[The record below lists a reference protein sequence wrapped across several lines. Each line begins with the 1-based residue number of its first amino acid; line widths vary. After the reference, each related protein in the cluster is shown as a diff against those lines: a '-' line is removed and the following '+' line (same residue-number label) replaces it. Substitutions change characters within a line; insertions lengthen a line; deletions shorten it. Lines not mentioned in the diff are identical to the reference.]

1 VNTKLK
7 VYTNLNFSINH
18 LSLDISIIIVLAVL
32 IVTVVFLIIDVVR
45 IDIVAIGCMLALGWT
60 GILNQEEMFSG
71 FSSNAVIAM
80 LSVMILGRGI
90 ALTGIMDDFSKFIIR
105 KAGSRKR
112 NLISLLSIATG
123 LLSGLIQN
131 IGAAALFLPGIMQ
144 VSKRTKIPASS
155 LIMPIGFAAIL
166 GGTLTMVGS
175 GPLILVND
183 LLKNEGHEA
192 YNLFSV
198 TPVGIVLLLSGIGYF
213 LLLGSKVLPKKKVD
227 EEERTEQEKL
237 MDELSLPHNI
247 KLLSVTSESSL
258 VGRTTEEAGLWKKY
272 HLNILGIGNEDDVV
286 YAPWR
291 ETKFEVGQTLSVLG
305 ALEKIEQFSEDFDL
319 DILSKSRYFSGDLNP
334 TISGFAEVLV
344 PPNSELIGKCIREY
358 SLRKR
363 YAVEPVILFSDGE
376 RVDGDFSDVVIRP
389 GDSLIVYGRWDDMK
403 DLKDSADFVVL
414 TAFEINK
421 NDKSKLWLAIVCFVF
436 AITLAIVGFPIS
448 MAFLTG
454 ALCMILTRVLNI
466 GEAYGAIEWK
476 VVFLLAG
483 LIPLGV
489 AMQKT
494 GAATFLAES
503 IMSLV
508 IDFHPV
514 FIVLMVGLLSTVFS
528 LFMSN
533 VGAIVVLA
541 PLVMGMAGIA
551 DMDPRPLVLLAAV
564 CAANSFIIPTHQVN
578 AFLMS
583 SGGYRTADYLKAGS
597 GMTVLFLTIT
607 VSLFYFF
614 II

>member
-1 VNTKLK
+1 MEPSV
-7 VYTNLNFSINH
+7 
-18 LSLDISIIIVLAVL
+18 IIVLL
-32 IVTVVFLIIDVVR
+32 ILAVTVIMLVLDVVR

-60 GILNQEEMFSG
+60 GILTPQDMFSG

-90 ALTGIMDDFSKFIIR
+90 ARTGIMDEFSKFIIK
-105 KAGSRKR
+105 KAGTRKR
-112 NLISLLSIATG
+112 NLVGLLSISTG

-144 VSKRTKIPASS
+144 VSRRTKISPSS
-155 LIMPIGFAAIL
+155 IIMPIGFAAIL

-183 LLKNEGHEA
+183 LLRNEGHEA

-198 TPVGIVLLLSGIGYF
+198 TPVGIVLLFSGIGYF
-213 LLLGSKVLPKKKVD
+213 LLFGSKVLPKKEIGETGKS
-227 EEERTEQEKL
+227 EQDKLIEKL
-237 MDELSLPHNI
+237 NLPHNI
-247 KLLSVTSESSL
+247 KLLSIKTESSL
-258 VGRTTEEAGLWKKY
+258 IAKTTEEAGLW
-272 HLNILGIGNEDDVV
+272 NIYNVNLLGVGKGNDVV

-291 ETKFEVGQTLSVLG
+291 ETKFEEGQTLAILG
-305 ALEKIEQFSEDFDL
+305 SAENIERFSKDFQLDDVSSSRYFSEDF
-319 DILSKSRYFSGDLNP
+319 NP
-334 TISGFAEVLV
+334 NVSGFAEIII
-344 PPNSELIGKCIREY
+344 PPDSELTGKSIREY

-363 YAVEPVILFSDGE
+363 YAVEPVILFNKGE
-376 RVDGDFSDVVIRP
+376 RVDGDFSDVEIRP
-389 GDSLIVYGRWDDMK
+389 GDSLIVYGRWDKIK
-403 DLKDSADFVVL
+403 DLKESNHFVVL
-414 TAFEINK
+414 TGFDLDKKE
-421 NDKSKLWLAIVCFVF
+421 KSKTWPAIACFAF
-436 AITLAIVGFPIS
+436 AITLAMVGFPIS

-454 ALCMILTRVLNI
+454 ALFMVFTRVLNI
-466 GEAYGAIEWK
+466 GEAYDAIEWK

-494 GAATFLAES
+494 GTAMFLAES
-503 IMSLV
+503 IMSVV
-508 IDFHPV
+508 IDLHPV
-514 FIVLMVGLLSTVFS
+514 FLVIMVGILSTVFS

-541 PLVMGMAGIA
+541 PLVMSIAGIA
-551 DMDPRPLVLLAAV
+551 GIDPRPLVLMAAV
-564 CAANSFIIPTHQVN
+564 CAANSFILPTHQVN

-583 SGGYRTADYLKAGS
+583 SGGYRNTDYIKAGS
-597 GMTVLFLTIT
+597 GITILFLTIT
-607 VSLFYFF
+607 VFIFYFF

>member
-1 VNTKLK
+1 MEA
-7 VYTNLNFSINH
+7 
-18 LSLDISIIIVLAVL
+18 DIAIVLVILSATLLLLVL
-32 IVTVVFLIIDVVR
+32 DLVR

-60 GILNQEEMFSG
+60 GILDSQEMFSG

-90 ALTGIMDDFSKFIIR
+90 ARTGIMDTFSKFIIS
-105 KAGSRKR
+105 KAGTRKR
-112 NLISLLSIATG
+112 NLVGLLSISTG
-123 LLSGLIQN
+123 IMSGLIQN

-144 VSKRTKIPASS
+144 VSRRTKIPPSS

-183 LLKNEGHEA
+183 LLRNEGHEA

-198 TPVGIVLLLSGIGYF
+198 TPVGIVLLLAGIGYF
-213 LLLGSKVLPKKKVD
+213 LLFGSKVLPKKEIGETGK
-227 EEERTEQEKL
+227 TEQEKL
-237 MDELSLPHNI
+237 VDKLNLPDNI
-247 KLLSVTSESSL
+247 KLLSINTESSL
-258 VGRTTEEAGLWKKY
+258 VGKTPEEAGLWDIY
-272 HLNILGIGNEDDVV
+272 HVNLLGIGKGGDVV

-291 ETKFEVGQTLSVLG
+291 ETRLEEGQTLAVLG
-305 ALEKIEQFSEDFDL
+305 SAENIKQFYKDFQLKDVSE
-319 DILSKSRYFSGDLNP
+319 SRYFSDDFNP
-334 TISGFAEVLV
+334 NVSGFAEIII
-344 PPNSELIGKCIREY
+344 PPGSELAGKCIREY

-363 YAVEPVILFSDGE
+363 YAVEPVILFNRGE
-376 RVDGDFSDVVIRP
+376 RVDGDFSDVEIRS
-389 GDSLIVYGRWDDMK
+389 GDTLIVYGRWEKVK
-403 DLKDSADFVVL
+403 DLKESTDFVVL
-414 TAFEINK
+414 TGFDVDKKE
-421 NDKSKLWLAIVCFVF
+421 KSKTWPAIACFVF
-436 AITLAIVGFPIS
+436 AITLAMVGFPIS

-454 ALCMILTRVLNI
+454 ALCMVLTRVLNI
-466 GEAYGAIEWK
+466 SQAYEAIEWK

-483 LIPLGV
+483 LIPLGA

-494 GAATFLAES
+494 GAAMYLAET
-503 IMSLV
+503 IMSVVVDL
-508 IDFHPV
+508 HPV
-514 FIVLMVGLLSTVFS
+514 FFVLMVGVLSTVFS

-551 DMDPRPLVLLAAV
+551 GIDPRPLVLLAAV
-564 CAANSFIIPTHQVN
+564 CAANSFILPTHQVN

-583 SGGYRTADYLKAGS
+583 SGGYRNADYIKAGS
-597 GMTVLFLTIT
+597 GMTILFLTIT
-607 VSLFYFF
+607 VLLFYFF

>member
-1 VNTKLK
+1 MEP
-7 VYTNLNFSINH
+7 
-18 LSLDISIIIVLAVL
+18 DIIIVLIIL
-32 IVTVVFLIIDVVR
+32 SVTAIFLVIDVVR

-60 GILNQEEMFSG
+60 GILDSQEMFSG

-90 ALTGIMDDFSKFIIR
+90 ARTGIMDKFSKFIIS
-105 KAGSRKR
+105 KAGTRKR
-112 NLISLLSIATG
+112 NLIGVLSLSTG
-123 LLSGLIQN
+123 ILSGLIQN
-131 IGAAALFLPGIMQ
+131 IGAAALFLPGILQ
-144 VSKRTKIPASS
+144 VSRRTKIPASS

-213 LLLGSKVLPKKKVD
+213 LLFGNKVLPKKKD
-227 EEERTEQEKL
+227 GETGKTEQEKL
-237 MDELSLPHNI
+237 VEKLDLPNNI
-247 KLLSVTSESSL
+247 KLLTVTRESTL
-258 VGRTTEEAGLWKKY
+258 TGKTTEEASLWKTY
-272 HLNILGIGNEDDVV
+272 HINLLGIGKGKDVV

-291 ETKFEVGQTLSVLG
+291 ESKFENGQTLAVLG
-305 ALEKIEQFSEDFDL
+305 SAEHIEQFSKDFQL
-319 DILSKSRYFSGDLNP
+319 DDVSESRHFSDEFNP
-334 TISGFAEVLV
+334 SVSGFAEVII
-344 PPNSELIGKCIREY
+344 PPGSELSGKCIREY

-363 YAVEPVILFSDGE
+363 YAVEPVILFNKGE
-376 RVDGDFSDVVIRP
+376 RVDGDFSDVKIST
-389 GDSLIVYGRWDDMK
+389 GDTLIVYGRWAKIK
-403 DLKDSADFVVL
+403 DVKDSADFVVL
-414 TAFEINK
+414 TAFEVDNK
-421 NDKSKLWLAIVCFVF
+421 DKSKTWPAIGCFVL
-436 AITLAIVGFPIS
+436 AITLAMFGFPIS

-454 ALCMILTRVLNI
+454 ALCLVLTRVLNI
-466 GEAYGAIEWK
+466 GEAYQAIEWK

-494 GAATFLAES
+494 GAAMFLAES
-503 IMSLV
+503 IMSVV

-514 FIVLMVGLLSTVFS
+514 FFVLMVGVLSTVFS

-541 PLVMGMAGIA
+541 PLVMGMAVIA
-551 DMDPRPLVLLAAV
+551 AIDPRPLVLMAAV
-564 CAANSFIIPTHQVN
+564 CAANSFILPTHQVN

-583 SGGYRTADYLKAGS
+583 SGGYKNADYIKAGS
-597 GMTVLFLTIT
+597 GMTILFLTIT
-607 VSLFYFF
+607 VSIFYFF

>member
-1 VNTKLK
+1 MEPG
-7 VYTNLNFSINH
+7 
-18 LSLDISIIIVLAVL
+18 IIIVL
-32 IVTVVFLIIDVVR
+32 IILSLTAILLVIDIVR

-60 GILNQEEMFSG
+60 GILNSQEMFSG

-90 ALTGIMDDFSKFIIR
+90 ARTGIMDKFSTFIIS
-105 KAGSRKR
+105 KAGTRRR
-112 NLISLLSIATG
+112 NLVGTLSLSTG
-123 LLSGLIQN
+123 ILSGLIQN
-131 IGAAALFLPGIMQ
+131 IGAAALFLPGILQ
-144 VSKRTKIPASS
+144 VSRRTKIPASS

-213 LLLGSKVLPKKKVD
+213 LLFGNKVLPKKEVGETGK
-227 EEERTEQEKL
+227 TEQEKL
-237 MDELSLPHNI
+237 VEKLNLPDNI
-247 KLLSVTSESSL
+247 KLLTVTHESSL
-258 VGRTTEEAGLWKKY
+258 AGKTTEEASLWKTY
-272 HLNILGIGNEDDVV
+272 HVNLLGIGKGDDVV

-291 ETKFEVGQTLSVLG
+291 KAKFEDGQTLAVLG
-305 ALEKIEQFSEDFDL
+305 SAENIEQFLKDFQLKDV
-319 DILSKSRYFSGDLNP
+319 SKSRHFSDDFNP
-334 TISGFAEVLV
+334 SVSGFAEVII
-344 PPNSELIGKCIREY
+344 PPGSELAGKSIREY

-363 YAVEPVILFSDGE
+363 YAVEPVILFNKGE
-376 RVDGDFSDVVIRP
+376 RVESDFSDVKIRQ
-389 GDSLIVYGRWDDMK
+389 GDTLIVYGRWVNMK
-403 DLKDSADFVVL
+403 NLKESADFVVL
-414 TAFEINK
+414 TAFEVDNK
-421 NDKSKLWLAIVCFVF
+421 DKSKTWPALGCFVF
-436 AITLAIVGFPIS
+436 AITLAMFGFPIS

-454 ALCMILTRVLNI
+454 ALCMVLTRVLNI
-466 GEAYGAIEWK
+466 GEAYDAIEWK

-483 LIPLGV
+483 LIPLGL

-494 GAATFLAES
+494 GAAMFLAES
-503 IMSLV
+503 IMSVV
-508 IDFHPV
+508 IDLHPV
-514 FIVLMVGLLSTVFS
+514 FIVLMVAGLSTVFS

-541 PLVMGMAGIA
+541 PLVMGMAVIA
-551 DMDPRPLVLLAAV
+551 EIDPRPLVLMAAV
-564 CAANSFIIPTHQVN
+564 CAANSFILPTHQVN

-583 SGGYRTADYLKAGS
+583 SGGYKNADYIKAGS
-597 GMTVLFLTIT
+597 GMTILFLAIT
-607 VSLFYFF
+607 VSIFYFF

>member
-1 VNTKLK
+1 MEPGILIVL
-7 VYTNLNFSINH
+7 II
-18 LSLDISIIIVLAVL
+18 LSLTALLLV
-32 IVTVVFLIIDVVR
+32 IDVVR
-45 IDIVAIGCMLALGWT
+45 IDIVAIGCMLALGWS
-60 GILNQEEMFSG
+60 GVLNQQEMFSG

-90 ALTGIMDDFSKFIIR
+90 ARTGIMDEFSRFIIS
-105 KAGSRKR
+105 KAGTRKR
-112 NLISLLSIATG
+112 NLVGLLSLSTG

-131 IGAAALFLPGIMQ
+131 IGSAALFLPGIMQ
-144 VSKRTKIPASS
+144 VSSSTKIPASS

-183 LLKNEGHEA
+183 LLINDGHEA

-213 LLLGSKVLPKKKVD
+213 LLFGNKVLPKKKVG
-227 EEERTEQEKL
+227 ETGKTEQEKL
-237 MDELSLPHNI
+237 VEKLNLPHNI
-247 KLLSVTSESSL
+247 KLLTVTRESSL
-258 VGRTTEEAGLWKKY
+258 AGKTTEEAGLWETY
-272 HLNILGIGNEDDVV
+272 HVNLLGIGKGNDVV

-291 ETKFEVGQTLSVLG
+291 KTIFEEGQTLAVLG
-305 ALEKIEQFSEDFDL
+305 SAENIGQFSKDFQLEDV
-319 DILSKSRYFSGDLNP
+319 SKSRYFSDDFNP
-334 TISGFAEVLV
+334 NVSGFAELII
-344 PPNSELIGKCIREY
+344 PPDSELAGKCIREY

-363 YAVEPVILFSDGE
+363 YAVEPVILFNKGE
-376 RVDGDFSDVVIRP
+376 RVDGDFSDVEIRS
-389 GDSLIVYGRWDDMK
+389 GDTLIVYGRWAQIK
-403 DLKDSADFVVL
+403 DLKESVDFVVL
-414 TAFEINK
+414 TAFEVDK
-421 NDKSKLWLAIVCFVF
+421 KDKSKTWQAIGCFVF
-436 AITLAIVGFPIS
+436 AITLAMFGFPIS

-454 ALCMILTRVLNI
+454 ALCMVLTRVLNI
-466 GEAYGAIEWK
+466 GEAYEAIEWK

-494 GAATFLAES
+494 GAAMFLAES
-503 IMSLV
+503 IMKVV

-514 FIVLMVGLLSTVFS
+514 FIVLMVGVLSTVFS

-541 PLVMGMAGIA
+541 PLVIGMAGIA
-551 DMDPRPLVLLAAV
+551 EIDPRPLVLMAAV
-564 CAANSFIIPTHQVN
+564 SAANSFILPTHQVN

-583 SGGYRTADYLKAGS
+583 SGGYRNADYIKAGS
-597 GMTVLFLTIT
+597 GMTILFLTIT
-607 VSLFYFF
+607 VSIFYVF

>member
-1 VNTKLK
+1 MLI
-7 VYTNLNFSINH
+7 LFAI
-18 LSLDISIIIVLAVL
+18 LSATVLLLVL
-32 IVTVVFLIIDVVR
+32 DVVR
-45 IDIVAIGCMLALGWT
+45 IDIVALGCMLALGWT
-60 GILNQEEMFSG
+60 GILDAQEMFSG

-90 ALTGIMDDFSKFIIR
+90 ARTGIMDEFSKIIIK
-105 KAGSRKR
+105 KAGNRKR
-112 NLISLLSIATG
+112 NLVGLLSFSTG

-131 IGAAALFLPGIMQ
+131 IGAAALFLPGIIQ
-144 VSKRTKIPASS
+144 VSRRTRIPASA

-183 LLKNEGHEA
+183 LLRNEGHEA

-213 LLLGSKVLPKKKVD
+213 LLLGSKVLPKKEIGEAGKS
-227 EEERTEQEKL
+227 EQDKLVEKL
-237 MDELSLPHNI
+237 NLPHNI
-247 KLLSVTSESSL
+247 KLLSINSESSL
-258 VGRTTEEAGLWKKY
+258 VGKTPEEAGLWDVY
-272 HLNILGIGNEDDVV
+272 HVNLLGIGKGGDVV

-291 ETKFEVGQTLSVLG
+291 ETKLEEGQTIAVLG
-305 ALEKIEQFSEDFDL
+305 SADNIQRFSKDFQL
-319 DILSKSRYFSGDLNP
+319 DDVSASRYFSDDFNP
-334 TISGFAEVLV
+334 NVSGFAEIII
-344 PPNSELIGKCIREY
+344 PPGSELAGKSIREY
-358 SLRKR
+358 ALRKR
-363 YAVEPVILFSDGE
+363 YGVEPVILFNKGE
-376 RVDGDFSDVVIRP
+376 RVDGDFSDAEIRP
-389 GDSLIVYGRWDDMK
+389 GDTLIVYGRWDKIK
-403 DLKDSADFVVL
+403 DVKESTDFVVL
-414 TAFEINK
+414 TGFDVDKKE
-421 NDKSKLWLAIVCFVF
+421 KSKTWPAIACFVF
-436 AITLAIVGFPIS
+436 AITLAMVGFPIS

-454 ALCMILTRVLNI
+454 ALCMVLTRVLKI
-466 GEAYGAIEWK
+466 GEVYEAIEWK

-494 GAATFLAES
+494 GAAMFLAET
-503 IMSLV
+503 IMSVVVDL
-508 IDFHPV
+508 HPV
-514 FIVLMVGLLSTVFS
+514 FFVLMVGVLSTIFS

-541 PLVMGMAGIA
+541 PLVMSMAGIA
-551 DMDPRPLVLLAAV
+551 GIDPRPLVLMAAV
-564 CAANSFIIPTHQVN
+564 CAANSFMLPTHQVN

-583 SGGYRTADYLKAGS
+583 SGGYRNADYLKAGS

-607 VSLFYFF
+607 VFIFYVF

>member
-1 VNTKLK
+1 MEPDIVIVL
-7 VYTNLNFSINH
+7 II
-18 LSLDISIIIVLAVL
+18 LSVTVIMLVLDI
-32 IVTVVFLIIDVVR
+32 VR

-60 GILNQEEMFSG
+60 GILNQQEMFSG

-90 ALTGIMDDFSKFIIR
+90 ARTGIMDQFSKFIIS
-105 KAGSRKR
+105 KAGTRRR
-112 NLISLLSIATG
+112 NLVGLLSISTG

-144 VSKRTKIPASS
+144 VSRRTRIPASS

-183 LLKNEGHEA
+183 LLKTEGLEA

-198 TPVGIVLLLSGIGYF
+198 TPVGIVLLLSGIAYF
-213 LLLGSKVLPKKKVD
+213 LLFGNRVLPKKRVG
-227 EEERTEQEKL
+227 ETEKTAQEKL
-237 MDELSLPHNI
+237 VEKLNLPNNIRLLTLSPV
-247 KLLSVTSESSL
+247 SPL
-258 VGRTTEEAGLWKKY
+258 VGQTTEEAGLWKTY
-272 HLNILGIGNEDDVV
+272 HVNLLGISKGDDVV

-291 ETKFEVGQTLSVLG
+291 ETKFEDGQTLAVLG
-305 ALEKIEQFSEDFDL
+305 SALDIEQFSKDFHL
-319 DILSKSRYFSGDLNP
+319 EELTGSQFFSDDFNP
-334 TISGFAEVLV
+334 GVSGFAEVII
-344 PPNSELIGKCIREY
+344 PPGSELAGKSLREY

-363 YAVEPVILFSDGE
+363 YAVEPVILFNKGE
-376 RVDGDFSDVVIRP
+376 RVEGDFSDVEIEM
-389 GDSLIVYGRWDDMK
+389 GDALIVYGRWGK
-403 DLKDSADFVVL
+403 IKELKESADFVVL
-414 TAFEINK
+414 TAFEVDNK
-421 NDKSKLWLAIVCFVF
+421 ERSKTWPATGCFLF
-436 AITLAIVGFPIS
+436 AITLAMIGFPIS

-454 ALCMILTRVLNI
+454 ALCMVLTHVLNI
-466 GEAYGAIEWK
+466 GEAYEAIEWK

-494 GAATFLAES
+494 GAALFLAES
-503 IMSLV
+503 IMSVV
-508 IDFHPV
+508 IDLHPL
-514 FIVLMVGLLSTVFS
+514 FILLMVGVLSTLFS

-541 PLVMGMAGIA
+541 PLVIGMATIA
-551 DMDPRPLVLLAAV
+551 GMDPRPLVLMAAV
-564 CAANSFIIPTHQVN
+564 CAANSFILPTHQVN

-583 SGGYRTADYLKAGS
+583 SGGYRNGDYLKAGS
-597 GMTVLFLTIT
+597 GMTILFLVIT
-607 VSLFYFF
+607 VFMFYLFM
-614 II
+614 I

>member
-1 VNTKLK
+1 MGP
-7 VYTNLNFSINH
+7 
-18 LSLDISIIIVLAVL
+18 DIIIVLVILSATVILLVL
-32 IVTVVFLIIDVVR
+32 DLVR

-60 GILNQEEMFSG
+60 GVLNSQEMFSG

-90 ALTGIMDDFSKFIIR
+90 ARTGIMDEFSKFIIS

-112 NLISLLSIATG
+112 NLVGLLSISAG

-144 VSKRTKIPASS
+144 VSRRTKIPASS

-183 LLKNEGHEA
+183 LLRNEGLEA

-213 LLLGSKVLPKKKVD
+213 LLFGNKILPKKKGG
-227 EEERTEQEKL
+227 ETEKTEQEKL
-237 MDELSLPHNI
+237 VEKLDLPHNI
-247 KLLSVTSESSL
+247 TLLTVPDESSL
-258 VGRTTEEAGLWKKY
+258 AGKTTEEAGLWKTY
-272 HLNILGIGNEDDVV
+272 NINLLGIGKGEDVV

-291 ETKFEVGQTLSVLG
+291 ENKFENGQTLAVLG
-305 ALEKIEQFSEDFDL
+305 STENTEQFSKDFQLENLSASGNFTDDFDP
-319 DILSKSRYFSGDLNP
+319 NV
-334 TISGFAEVLV
+334 SGFAEVII
-344 PPNSELIGKCIREY
+344 PPDSEVARKSIREY

-363 YAVEPVILFSDGE
+363 YAVEPVILFNQGK
-376 RVDGDFSDVVIRP
+376 RVGGDFSDVEIRT
-389 GDSLIVYGRWDDMK
+389 GDALIVYGRWDNIK
-403 DLKDSADFVVL
+403 DLRESADFVVV
-414 TAFEINK
+414 TDFDVDK
-421 NDKSKLWLAIVCFVF
+421 KDKSKTWPAIGCFVF
-436 AITLAIVGFPIS
+436 AIALAMFGFPIS

-454 ALCMILTRVLNI
+454 ALCMVLARVLNI
-466 GEAYGAIEWK
+466 GQAYDSIEWK

-494 GAATFLAES
+494 GTAIFLAES
-503 IMSLV
+503 IMSVV
-508 IDFHPV
+508 IDLHPV
-514 FIVLMVGLLSTVFS
+514 FFILMIGVLSTVFS

-533 VGAIVVLA
+533 VGAIVVLT
-541 PLVMGMAGIA
+541 PLVIGMASIAGI
-551 DMDPRPLVLLAAV
+551 DPRPLVLMAAV
-564 CAANSFIIPTHQVN
+564 CAANSFILPTHQVN

-583 SGGYRTADYLKAGS
+583 SGGYRNADYLKAGS
-597 GMTVLFLTIT
+597 GMTILFLTVT